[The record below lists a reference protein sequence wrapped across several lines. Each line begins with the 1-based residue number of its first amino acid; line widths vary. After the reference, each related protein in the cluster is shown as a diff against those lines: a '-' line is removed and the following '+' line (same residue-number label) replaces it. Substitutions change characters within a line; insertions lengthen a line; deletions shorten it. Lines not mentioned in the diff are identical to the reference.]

1 MKTAKWI
8 SLFLLFVSSHGWAVQ
23 YQSST
28 YSEKLTVKKNPL
40 KGLSLVVPGFVVHG
54 VKPSAAA
61 SNSMP
66 RKMDGNGNTVMTPG
80 LGLEYVDSDGMMLL
94 GAVVKDCY
102 DNLAGTLQIGEMFQ
116 VSDRTQW
123 GLTFGVY
130 ARQTPTS
137 CSTVS
142 NGRQT
147 TTECYDIDGYRMKFL
162 TSVNGHSVD
171 IIPTPFLHFSTAL
184 FKSRDFRID
193 FKVMSNI
200 VLNEFGIAVPF

>member
-8 SLFLLFVSSHGWAVQ
+8 SLFLLLFVSSHGWAVQ
-23 YQSST
+23 YRSST
-28 YSEKLTVKKNPL
+28 YSEKLAVKKNPL

-54 VKPSAAA
+54 VKPSEAA

-66 RKMDGNGNTVMTPG
+66 RKMDGNGSTVITPG
-80 LGLEYVDSDGMMLL
+80 FGLEYVDQDGFLLL

-102 DNLAGTLQIGEMFQ
+102 DGLAGTLQAGEMFQ
-116 VSDRTQW
+116 ISDRTQW

-130 ARQTPTS
+130 ARQTPP
-137 CSTVS
+137 
-142 NGRQT
+142 R
-147 TTECYDIDGYRMKFL
+147 DIDGYRMKFL

-184 FKSRDFRID
+184 YKSRDFRID
-193 FKVMSNI
+193 FKVMSNV
-200 VLNEFGIAVPF
+200 VLNEFGFAFPF